1 MPVKDEDLDWIIYH
15 VLSNG
20 GAKKE
25 EALVR
30 ETGLPAG
37 DVSASLTRL
46 KSNLLIDCR
55 DDTYDVVSIPEM
67 LFRCQCR
74 YEQDMP
80 VTIEN
85 GVINVKKPEQ

>member
-1 MPVKDEDLDWIIYH
+1 MPVKDEDLDWIVYH

-20 GAKKE
+20 GVKTE
-25 EALVR
+25 ESLVR

-55 DDTYDVVSIPEM
+55 DGNYDVVSIPEM

-74 YEQDMP
+74 YEQGMP
-80 VTIEN
+80 VVIED
-85 GVINVKKPEQ
+85 GVIKVKKPEQ